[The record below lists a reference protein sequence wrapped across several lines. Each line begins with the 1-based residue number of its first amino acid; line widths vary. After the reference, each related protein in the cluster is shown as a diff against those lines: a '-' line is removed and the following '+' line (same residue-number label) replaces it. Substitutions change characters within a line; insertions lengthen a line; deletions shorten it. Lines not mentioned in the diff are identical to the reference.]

1 MPVGVGAKP
10 AGGTAARPVPAAAKP
25 AMPPTAPPA
34 GAEPGKKGGAKKI
47 LLVVLIVVILAVLA
61 VGVFLALKLLG
72 VIGGGGGERE
82 SPKPVETTKALV
94 MGKQSVSTGE
104 PLSINLDDGFMSF
117 AATIYFDEEIK
128 PEGEGSS
135 DIDPSPARDAALRLF
150 KGMKKEDLDKPGAM
164 QELQKKYT
172 AELNKSPIPPYN
184 GHVVTVQ
191 FTTFAYQ

>member
-10 AGGTAARPVPAAAKP
+10 AGGTAAKPAPVAAKP
-25 AMPPTAPPA
+25 AAPPTAPPA
-34 GAEPGKKGGAKKI
+34 GAEPGKKGGGKKKI
-47 LLVVLIVVILAVLA
+47 LIIVLIVVILAVLA
-61 VGVFLALKLLG
+61 VGVFLVLKLLG
-72 VIGGGGGERE
+72 VLGGGGKDT
-82 SPKPVETTKALV
+82 PKPAETKKTLV
-94 MGKQSVSTGE
+94 MGELSVSTGE
-104 PLSINLDDGFMSF
+104 PLSINLDDGYMSF
-117 AATIYFDEEIK
+117 AATIYFDEEVK

-150 KGMKKEDLDKPGAM
+150 KGMKKADLDKPGAM

-172 AELNKSPIPPYN
+172 AELNKSPIPPYD

>member
-10 AGGTAARPVPAAAKP
+10 AGGTAAKPAPVAAKP
-25 AMPPTAPPA
+25 AAPPTAPPA
-34 GAEPGKKGGAKKI
+34 GAEPGKKGGGKKKI
-47 LLVVLIVVILAVLA
+47 LIIVLIVVILAVLA
-61 VGVFLALKLLG
+61 VGVFLVLKLLG
-72 VIGGGGGERE
+72 VLGGGGNDA
-82 SPKPVETTKALV
+82 PKPTETKKTLV
-94 MGKQSVSTGE
+94 MGELSVSTGE
-104 PLSINLDDGFMSF
+104 PLSINLDDGYMSF
-117 AATIYFDEEIK
+117 AATIYFDEEVK

-150 KGMKKEDLDKPGAM
+150 KGMKKADLDKSGAM

-172 AELNKSPIPPYN
+172 AELNKSPIPPYD

>member
-10 AGGTAARPVPAAAKP
+10 AGGTAAKPAPVAAKP
-25 AMPPTAPPA
+25 AAPPTAPPA
-34 GAEPGKKGGAKKI
+34 GAEPGKKGGGKKKI
-47 LLVVLIVVILAVLA
+47 LIIVLIVVILAVLA
-61 VGVFLALKLLG
+61 VGVFLVLKLLG
-72 VIGGGGGERE
+72 VLGGGGKDA
-82 SPKPVETTKALV
+82 PKPAETKKTLV
-94 MGKQSVSTGE
+94 MGELSVSTGE
-104 PLSINLDDGFMSF
+104 PLSINLDDGYMSF
-117 AATIYFDEEIK
+117 AATIYFDEEVK

-150 KGMKKEDLDKPGAM
+150 KGMKKADLDKPGAM

-172 AELNKSPIPPYN
+172 AELNKSPIPPYD

>member
-10 AGGTAARPVPAAAKP
+10 AGGTAAKPAPVAAKP
-25 AMPPTAPPA
+25 AAPPTAPPA
-34 GAEPGKKGGAKKI
+34 GAEPGKKGGGKKKI
-47 LLVVLIVVILAVLA
+47 LIIVLIVVILAVLA
-61 VGVFLALKLLG
+61 VGVFLVLRLLG
-72 VIGGGGGERE
+72 VLGGGGKDA
-82 SPKPVETTKALV
+82 PKPAETKKTLV
-94 MGKQSVSTGE
+94 MGEMSVSTGE
-104 PLSINLDDGFMSF
+104 PLSINLDDGYMSF
-117 AATIYFDEEIK
+117 AATIYFDEEVK

-150 KGMKKEDLDKPGAM
+150 KGMKKADLDKPGAM

-172 AELNKSPIPPYN
+172 AELNKSPIPPYD

>member
-10 AGGTAARPVPAAAKP
+10 AGGTAAKPAPVAAKP
-25 AMPPTAPPA
+25 AAPPTAPPA
-34 GAEPGKKGGAKKI
+34 GAEPGKKGGGKKKI
-47 LLVVLIVVILAVLA
+47 LIIVLIVVILAVLA
-61 VGVFLALKLLG
+61 VGVFLVLKLLG
-72 VIGGGGGERE
+72 VLGGGDKDA
-82 SPKPVETTKALV
+82 PKPAETKKTLV
-94 MGKQSVSTGE
+94 MGEMSVSTGE
-104 PLSINLDDGFMSF
+104 PLSINLDDGYMSF
-117 AATIYFDEEIK
+117 AATIYFDEEVK

-150 KGMKKEDLDKPGAM
+150 KGMKKADLDKPGAM

-172 AELNKSPIPPYN
+172 AELNKSPIPPYD

>member
-10 AGGTAARPVPAAAKP
+10 AGGTAAKPAPVAAKP
-25 AMPPTAPPA
+25 AAPPTAPPA
-34 GAEPGKKGGAKKI
+34 GAEPGKKGGGKKKI
-47 LLVVLIVVILAVLA
+47 LIIVLIVVILAVLA
-61 VGVFLALKLLG
+61 VGVFLVLKLLG
-72 VIGGGGGERE
+72 VLGGGGKDA
-82 SPKPVETTKALV
+82 PKPTETKKTLV
-94 MGKQSVSTGE
+94 MGELSVSTGE
-104 PLSINLDDGFMSF
+104 PLSINLDDGYMSF
-117 AATIYFDEEIK
+117 AATIYFDEEVK

-150 KGMKKEDLDKPGAM
+150 KGMKKADLDKPGAM

-172 AELNKSPIPPYN
+172 AELNKSPIPPYD

>member
-10 AGGTAARPVPAAAKP
+10 AGGTAAKPAPVAAKP
-25 AMPPTAPPA
+25 AAPPTAPPA
-34 GAEPGKKGGAKKI
+34 GAEPGKKGGGKKKI
-47 LLVVLIVVILAVLA
+47 LIIVLIVVILAVLA
-61 VGVFLALKLLG
+61 VGLFLVLKLLG
-72 VIGGGGGERE
+72 VLGGGDKDA
-82 SPKPVETTKALV
+82 PKPAETKKTLV
-94 MGKQSVSTGE
+94 MGELSVSTGE
-104 PLSINLDDGFMSF
+104 PLSINLDDGYMSF
-117 AATIYFDEEIK
+117 AATIYFDEEVK

-150 KGMKKEDLDKPGAM
+150 KGMKKADLDKPGAM

-172 AELNKSPIPPYN
+172 AELNKSPIPPYD

>member
-10 AGGTAARPVPAAAKP
+10 AGGTAARPAPVAAKP
-25 AMPPTAPPA
+25 ATPPAAPPA
-34 GAEPGKKGGAKKI
+34 GAEPAKKGGGKKKI
-47 LLVVLIVVILAVLA
+47 LIIVLIVVILAVLA
-61 VGVFLALKLLG
+61 VGVFLVLRLLG
-72 VIGGGGGERE
+72 VLGGGGKDA
-82 SPKPVETTKALV
+82 PKPAETKKTLV
-94 MGKQSVSTGE
+94 MGEMSVSTGE
-104 PLSINLDDGFMSF
+104 PLSINLDDGYMSF
-117 AATIYFDEEIK
+117 AATIYFDEEVK

-150 KGMKKEDLDKPGAM
+150 KGMKKADLDKPGAM

-172 AELNKSPIPPYN
+172 AELNKSPIPPYD

>member
-10 AGGTAARPVPAAAKP
+10 AGGTAAKPAPVAAKP
-25 AMPPTAPPA
+25 AAPPTAPPA
-34 GAEPGKKGGAKKI
+34 GAEPAKKGGGKKKI
-47 LLVVLIVVILAVLA
+47 LIIVLIVVILAVLA
-61 VGVFLALKLLG
+61 VGVFLVLKLLG
-72 VIGGGGGERE
+72 VLGGGGKDA
-82 SPKPVETTKALV
+82 PKPAETKKTLV
-94 MGKQSVSTGE
+94 MGELSVSTGE
-104 PLSINLDDGFMSF
+104 PLSINLDDGYMSF
-117 AATIYFDEEIK
+117 AATIYFDEEVK

-150 KGMKKEDLDKPGAM
+150 KGMKKADLDKPGAM

-172 AELNKSPIPPYN
+172 AELNKSPIPPYD

>member
-72 VIGGGGGERE
+72 VIGGDGEKE

>member
-10 AGGTAARPVPAAAKP
+10 AGGTAARPAPVAAKP
-25 AMPPTAPPA
+25 ATPPAAPPA
-34 GAEPGKKGGAKKI
+34 GAEPAKKGGGKKKI
-47 LLVVLIVVILAVLA
+47 LIIVLIVVILAVLA
-61 VGVFLALKLLG
+61 VGVFLVLRLLG
-72 VIGGGGGERE
+72 VLGGGGKDA
-82 SPKPVETTKALV
+82 PNPAETKKTLV
-94 MGKQSVSTGE
+94 MGEMSVSTGE
-104 PLSINLDDGFMSF
+104 PLSINLDDGYMSF
-117 AATIYFDEEIK
+117 AATIYFDEEVK

-150 KGMKKEDLDKPGAM
+150 KGMKKADLDKPGAM

-172 AELNKSPIPPYN
+172 AELNKSPIPPYD

>member
-47 LLVVLIVVILAVLA
+47 LIIVLIVVILAVLA

-72 VIGGGGGERE
+72 VLGGGD
-82 SPKPVETTKALV
+82 SNDDPKPTETKKTLV
-94 MGKQSVSTGE
+94 MGELSVSTGE
-104 PLSINLDDGFMSF
+104 PLSINLDDGYMSF
-117 AATIYFDEEIK
+117 AATIYFDEEVK

-135 DIDPSPARDAALRLF
+135 EIDPSPARDAALRLF
-150 KGMKKEDLDKPGAM
+150 KGMKKDDLDKPGAM

-172 AELNKSPIPPYN
+172 AELNKSPIPPYD

>member
-10 AGGTAARPVPAAAKP
+10 AGGTAAKPAPVAAKP
-25 AMPPTAPPA
+25 AAPPTAPPA
-34 GAEPGKKGGAKKI
+34 GAEPGKKGGGKKKI
-47 LLVVLIVVILAVLA
+47 LIIVLIVVILAVLA
-61 VGVFLALKLLG
+61 VGVFLVLKLLG
-72 VIGGGGGERE
+72 VLGGGGKDA
-82 SPKPVETTKALV
+82 PKPAETKKTLV
-94 MGKQSVSTGE
+94 MGEMSVSTGE
-104 PLSINLDDGFMSF
+104 PLSINLDDGYMSF
-117 AATIYFDEEIK
+117 AATIYFDEEVK

-150 KGMKKEDLDKPGAM
+150 KGMKKADLDKSGAM

-172 AELNKSPIPPYN
+172 AELNKSPIPPYD